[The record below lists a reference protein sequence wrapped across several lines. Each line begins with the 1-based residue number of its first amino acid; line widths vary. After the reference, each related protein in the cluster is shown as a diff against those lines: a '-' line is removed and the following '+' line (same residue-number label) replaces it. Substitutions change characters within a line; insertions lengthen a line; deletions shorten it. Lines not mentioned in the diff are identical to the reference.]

1 MQKYYYYT
9 THLTSVKDNLKRLLG
24 SAWIDYYIYT
34 YKNKYTFEIWLY
46 PEQAHIL
53 QSYLKNY
60 FIK

>member
-1 MQKYYYYT
+1 MQNYYYFT
-9 THLTSVKDNLKRLLG
+9 THLTSVKDNLKRLL
-24 SAWIDYYIYT
+24 SDNFVDHYIYQDG
-34 YKNKYTFEIWLY
+34 NKYIFEMLLY